1 MRESDALPMVLVV
14 DDEEE
19 VLELLGEYLRTRG
32 YGLRTAYDGE
42 SALELLR
49 SGGID
54 VVLSDL
60 SMPHMGGLELIAAA
74 EALPHPVAV
83 ILMSGFATVDSAI
96 GALQAGA
103 HDFLQKPFKL
113 RDVHAS
119 IERAHARLLVERA
132 ATRRRDLLAYYEQTH
147 GVEELDQ
154 LPRLFGTL
162 AAVARAETGADEV
175 ALWLVGGN
183 GWDAVAR
190 GGVVRALRSVDV
202 ASVSDGPM
210 PGEAGDVLAVPLRLG
225 GRRIGALGVAGGR
238 RRMDTDRSR
247 LTRLGRAL
255 TDALARVDW
264 RPDR

>member
-1 MRESDALPMVLVV
+1 MHMPDALPTVLVV

-32 YGLRTAYDGE
+32 YGVRTAYDGE

-49 SGGID
+49 AGGID

-60 SMPHMGGLELIAAA
+60 SMPHMGGLELVAAA
-74 EALPHPVAV
+74 EALPQPVAV
-83 ILMSGFATVDSAI
+83 ILMSGFATVESAI
-96 GALQAGA
+96 GALRSGA
-103 HDFLQKPFKL
+103 QDYLQKPFKL
-113 RDVHAS
+113 RDVNAAVQ
-119 IERAHARLLVERA
+119 RAHARSLVARDAMKRRSLL
-132 ATRRRDLLAYYEQTH
+132 DYYEQTH
-147 GVEELDQ
+147 GVEDLDQ

-162 AAVARAETGADEV
+162 AAVARAETDADEV

-202 ASVSDGPM
+202 AIVPDDPDSERSDG
-210 PGEAGDVLAVPLRLG
+210 VLTVPLRLR

-238 RRMDTDRSR
+238 ARTDADHAR